1 MNYLYE
7 KISYIK
13 GLTDGLNIE
22 ESSDEGRVLVHI
34 IDALEVLTEEI
45 ADMREEQEEINGYI
59 EVIDEDLS
67 DLEDEIY
74 LDFDD
79 ICPECDE
86 ELDIED

>member
-13 GLTDGLNIE
+13 GLTDGLYIE

-34 IDALEVLTEEI
+34 IDALEALTEEV
-45 ADMREEQEEINGYI
+45 ADMREEQEEINEYI

-86 ELDIED
+86 ELGTED

>member
-13 GLTDGLNIE
+13 GLTDGLNLS

-34 IDALEVLTEEI
+34 LDALEALTDEV
-45 ADMREEQEEINGYI
+45 ADMREEQEETNEYL

-67 DLEDEIY
+67 DVEDEIY
-74 LDFDD
+74 LDIDEF
-79 ICPECDE
+79 CPDCEE
-86 ELDIED
+86 ELTTED